1 MSAHVPDDLLA
12 SFVDGV
18 MDEALA
24 IHVAEHLDACPM
36 CASRAACLEP
46 LAGVLARVEDP
57 PVPVGLAASI
67 LAAAEAQ
74 LDAPHDLPR
83 AVEPAGEPVAA
94 RVVDGSRE
102 IAIGGGML
110 TAAAALLALVGDP
123 VALAAHG
130 AIVMGAAS
138 SLGRALLLGVSP
150 AVVLPLTIFV
160 GASGTV
166 VLVRTAWPDALPTRD
181 AA

>member
-12 SFVDGV
+12 SFVDGG
-18 MDEALA
+18 MDEGLA

-36 CASRAACLEP
+36 CASRAACMEP
-46 LAGVLARVEDP
+46 LAAVFARVEDP
-57 PVPVGLAASI
+57 PVPVGLTASI
-67 LAAAEAQ
+67 LAAAEAD
-74 LDAPHDLPR
+74 LGAVDASPTQ
-83 AVEPAGEPVAA
+83 AIPA
-94 RVVDGSRE
+94 VDGSRE

-166 VLVRTAWPDALPTRD
+166 VLVRSAWSDSLPTQD